1 MAENDQEAI
10 RRGWLYYW
18 KNDPKPGTI
27 QVIPCEVY
35 SRIVGYVRP
44 VQQWNEGKQQEWQD
58 RRVYDFPEVT
68 P

>member
-1 MAENDQEAI
+1 MDENDKETI

-18 KNDPKPGTI
+18 SNEEKAIK
-27 QVIPCEVY
+27 QVPCEVY

-44 VQQWNEGKQQEWQD
+44 LRNWNVGKKQEFAD
-58 RRVYDFPEVT
+58 RQVYDLPEVE